1 MTQQKK
7 SASPSKL
14 QSFLGTSYRVLETL
28 GIDRIPDD
36 GTNPVY
42 KALAGLSPFTEEELQ
57 EFVDAEEMTEEEAES
72 CLKMAIEGAELADK
86 LKPFVWSGRS
96 ARKGAILKAYVV
108 CQTSAL
114 NMLDGAIGTKD
125 LGTIRQRWYASKSP
139 EAMGFKFAAQSLE
152 RYLIQSADVVL
163 VDNENARRKA
173 RKIIQKSRNILD
185 GCIEYKVNWK
195 KSDRDQLERE
205 LGRKARIHILPKDG
219 WGRAY
224 AQQMSGIFVR
234 LVNDGL
240 TYEELWVEDVSRK
253 VFHFSPLVPD
263 FHGAFLLEKEGLL
276 PHFKDFC
283 KAAGIPM
290 IVAMS
295 GNNAFAVVEAILNN
309 HFRDRNGNYT
319 PTPENPLHLFT
330 ITDHDYA
337 GHIPVQNGAVAQF
350 ERYLPGAVVL
360 HRVGIKPEQVRATGR
375 SIVQAGYEFEHD
387 YNKAYAEWAKEEGVW
402 IGDTC
407 YGIEVEALVPS
418 AYIEFLIDAIVDAC
432 GGDDE
437 LKRKLSRMAEPD
449 WWQIQQAL
457 QNDIENRSRLYH
469 LLKAVE
475 NWSSSKA
482 YDLIEH
488 EVSAWINNLIG
499 NDYDDKAWRNQD
511 AVQDGVREKVE
522 EQRDSIKFSDFVQHV
537 QDKAYDAWRP
547 VGSQQ
552 ANVAVISQFLS
563 DFDTEEENGI
573 GTIVNALD
581 NDNQDLIDAL
591 KSVAQDLSPFDLEV

>member
-7 SASPSKL
+7 SASPHKL
-14 QSFLGTSYRVLETL
+14 QSFLGTSYRVLEVL

-36 GTNPVY
+36 GTNPIY

-57 EFVDAEEMTEEEAES
+57 EFVDAGEMTEEEAES
-72 CLKMAIEGAELADK
+72 CLKMAIEGAELAGK

-96 ARKGAILKAYVV
+96 ARKGAILKSYVV
-108 CQTSAL
+108 CQTAAL
-114 NMLDGAIGTKD
+114 NALDGAIGTKD
-125 LGTIRQRWYASKSP
+125 LGTIRQRWYASKNP

-163 VDNENARRKA
+163 TDNENARRKA
-173 RKIIQKSRNILD
+173 QRITRRTKTPWMGQ
-185 GCIEYKVNWK
+185 IEFKVNWK
-195 KSDRDQLERE
+195 KADRDRLEKE
-205 LGRKARIHILPKDG
+205 LGRKARVHKLPIEG

-224 AQQMSGIFVR
+224 AQRMSGIFVD
-234 LVNDGL
+234 LVNAGL
-240 TYEELWVEDVSRK
+240 TYEELWIEDISRK
-253 VFHFSPLVPD
+253 VFHYSPLVPD

-290 IVAMS
+290 ILAMK
-295 GNNAFAVVEAILNN
+295 GNNAYAVVEAVLNQ
-309 HFRDRNGNYT
+309 HFRDWNGNYT
-319 PTPENPLHLFT
+319 PTPENPLHLFA

-457 QNDIENRSRLYH
+457 QDDIENRSRLYY
-469 LLKAVE
+469 LLKKVE
-475 NWSSSKA
+475 DWANSEA
-482 YDLIEH
+482 YSLIEH
-488 EVSAWINNLIG
+488 EVSAWVSNSIG
-499 NDYDDKAWRNQD
+499 NDYDDNAWRNQD
-511 AVQDGVREKVE
+511 AVQDGIKKKVE
-522 EQRDSIKFSDFVQHV
+522 GQRDSIKFSDFVQHV
-537 QDKAYDAWRP
+537 QDKSYDAWRP

-552 ANVAVISQFLS
+552 ANDAVIHQFLS
-563 DFDTEEENGI
+563 DFDTEENTGI
-573 GTIVNALD
+573 GTMVSDLD
-581 NDNQDLIDAL
+581 LSNQELIDAL
-591 KSVAQDLSPFDLEV
+591 ESVAQDLSPFDLEV